1 MDQFH
6 YRDSSARSP
15 PDRAW
20 SSRDEARIKDDRGE
34 RGPDFYRG
42 GRSPGADRI
51 RRRSRSPPPP
61 VDRYEPRPRA
71 RDEYAGTR
79 ERDDRPRRIG
89 SPPAN
94 IDRYVP
100 GQEPAQAPPL
110 TNPIPDP
117 IKLPYQVGFSYFG
130 EWWRAN
136 EKIKEDKERAR
147 AGRRREPER
156 VRGPREA
163 QEEREKEKAKIQV
176 AYDAYKEDLQG
187 KMAQT
192 FVKQHK
198 DEQWFRERYVPEIR
212 DTFKQKLNNFRRAAY
227 TSWETDLESG
237 FFDEFSLE
245 GIPKSESNGVGGV
258 VEKEEGEATAANE
271 VLGVGDLV
279 PANNVDLRDENLFQP
294 TLLIKT
300 IAPSVSRQNLE
311 AFCREHLGEEE
322 GGFKWLSLSD
332 PNPSKRY
339 HRIGWIML
347 HSATETSAIAEQDE
361 VKDEDDG
368 EVLSKPS
375 VPASTAEKALEAIN
389 GKTVKDEQR
398 GDFTCHVGVHN
409 PPANPRKKALW
420 DLFSS
425 PDRIEKDLE
434 LVKRLVNKF
443 EGDFGSDF
451 NATLRVEERVEDLK
465 SAGRLQPAVSTA
477 TIKKPKKER
486 VGMDEAMDEDGEEH
500 EALDDD
506 DEEEEGAVDDEVD
519 DEDLLV
525 KKKQLDLMIEYLRR
539 VFNFC
544 FFCVF
549 ESDSIH
555 ELTRKC
561 PGGHLRRPR
570 STLSSSVKAVARASA
585 LGEPFPSK
593 KRKEVEEVE
602 EGETVE
608 GGERKFRTSSKTE
621 QQLQRAYNWVKT
633 FEDKIM
639 QILEPDT
646 VDIRKLGGKP
656 IEDAINEELVK
667 FVKQEDEHKWRC
679 KVPDCTKLFKE
690 DHFWKKHVEK
700 RHAEWLDGIKEELGL
715 INAYVLDPAH
725 IAPSRTDANSNGHFP
740 PTNGQQPTGTP
751 RGFNLNNYAM
761 NSMLNFPGFPMAA
774 MFPPSM
780 IGPNPV
786 GGAAPGWHPPGG
798 DERGGGPIRR
808 GGGGPMGGPGRFQ
821 NRAGP
826 YDRRQ
831 NPRWAAET
839 GGAMNGAMGGRG
851 RPGPVNRWG
860 DGAAGG
866 AAMGPREAVQ
876 GRTIKSY
883 EDLDQV
889 SGGGGGELNY

>member
-1 MDQFH
+1 MG
-6 YRDSSARSP
+6 ALP
-15 PDRAW
+15 ILLC
-20 SSRDEARIKDDRGE
+20 SRLTPFSCLLSTLTYISI
-34 RGPDFYRG
+34 P
-42 GRSPGADRI
+42 PGADRS
-51 RRRSRSPPPP
+51 RRRSRSPANL
-61 VDRYEPRPRA
+61 DRYEPRARVS

-79 ERDDRPRRIG
+79 DRDDRPRRIG

-100 GQEPAQAPPL
+100 GQEPVVAPGPPL
-110 TNPIPDP
+110 NVNPIPDP

-136 EKIKEDKERAR
+136 EKIKEEKERLKT
-147 AGRRREPER
+147 GRRREPER
-156 VRGPREA
+156 ARGSREA
-163 QEEREKEKAKIQV
+163 QEERDKEKAKIQA
-176 AYDAYKEDLQG
+176 AYDAYKEDLQA

-198 DEQWFRERYVPEIR
+198 DEQWFKERYVPETR
-212 DTFKQKLNNFRRAAY
+212 DKFKQKLNEFRRGGY
-227 TSWETDLESG
+227 TQWEQDLEAG
-237 FFDEFSLE
+237 TFDDFSLE

-279 PANNVDLRDENLFQP
+279 PTNNSDIRDENLFQP

-300 IAPSVSRQNLE
+300 IAPSVSRENLE
-311 AFCREHLGEEE
+311 AFCKEHLGEDE

-347 HSATETSAIAEQDE
+347 HPAPEIPLAADDD
-361 VKDEDDG
+361 VKGEDDG
-368 EVLSKPS
+368 FVPS
-375 VPASTAEKALEAIN
+375 TPAPVTTADKALEAIN

-420 DLFSS
+420 DLFSA
-425 PDRIEKDLE
+425 PDRIEKDLV

-443 EGDFGSDF
+443 EEDFGSDF
-451 NATLRVEERVEDLK
+451 NATLKISERVEDLK
-465 SAGRLQPAVSTA
+465 NAGRLKSAVPAPSA
-477 TIKKPKKER
+477 KKPKKEPAI
-486 VGMDEAMDEDGEEH
+486 GMDEAADEEGEEH
-500 EALDDD
+500 AGMDVDD
-506 DEEEEGAVDDEVD
+506 DEEEEEGALDDEVD

-525 KKKQLDLMIEYLRR
+525 KKKELDLMIEYLRR

-570 STLSSSVKAVARASA
+570 STLSSSAKAVAKASA

-593 KRKEVEEVE
+593 KRKEAEELE
-602 EGETVE
+602 EGETFE
-608 GGERKFRTSSKTE
+608 ADRKFRTSSKTE

-633 FEDKIM
+633 FEDKIT
-639 QILEPDT
+639 QILEPET

-656 IEDAINEELVK
+656 IDEALDEELVK
-667 FVKQEDEHKWRC
+667 YVKQEDEHKWRC
-679 KVPDCTKLFKE
+679 RVPECTKLFKE

-700 RHAEWLDGIKEELGL
+700 RHAEWLEKLKEEFEL
-715 INAYVLDPAH
+715 INAYIIDPAH

-740 PTNGQQPTGTP
+740 PRNDQQPTGTP
-751 RGFNLNNYAM
+751 RGFNLQNYAM
-761 NSMLNFPGFPMAA
+761 NSMINFPGFPLLP
-774 MFPPSM
+774 FS
-780 IGPNPV
+780 PNLM
-786 GGAAPGWHPPGG
+786 GANPLTTNPGWHAPVSDDRNPA
-798 DERGGGPIRR
+798 GPIRR
-808 GGGGPMGGPGRFQ
+808 GGPIAGGGGGGRYQ
-821 NRAGP
+821 NRASP
-826 YDRRQ
+826 YDRRPNQ
-831 NPRWAAET
+831 RYGPE
-839 GGAMNGAMGGRG
+839 GGVGVPMGGRG
-851 RPGPVNRWG
+851 RPGPTNRWG

-883 EDLDQV
+883 EDLDQAAGGGGG
-889 SGGGGGELNY
+889 GGGGGELNY

>member
-1 MDQFH
+1 MDSSYH
-6 YRDSSARSP
+6 PYREGSARSP
-15 PDRAW
+15 GDRGW
-20 SSRDEARIKDDRGE
+20 GRGDDRIKDE
-34 RGPDFYRG
+34 RDNFYR
-42 GRSPGADRI
+42 GRSPGTSLISFFSCCTTVDRPSTSLSPMIMRSFLHTVLTPASADRS
-51 RRRSRSPPPP
+51 RRRSRSPAPL
-61 VDRYEPRPRA
+61 DRYEPRA
-71 RDEYAGTR
+71 RT
-79 ERDDRPRRIG
+79 RDDYPTRDLRDPRDNRDTRDPRDRDDQSRRIR

-100 GQEPAQAPPL
+100 GQDVAPIQPL
-110 TNPIPDP
+110 ANPIPDP
-117 IKLPYQVGFSYFG
+117 IKLPYQVGFSYYG

-136 EKIKEDKERAR
+136 EKIKEEKERLR
-147 AGRRREPER
+147 TGRRHEPER
-156 VRGPREA
+156 VRGP
-163 QEEREKEKAKIQV
+163 EEREKEKAKIQA
-176 AYDAYKEDLQG
+176 AYDAYKEELQA

-192 FVKQHK
+192 FVRQHK

-212 DTFKQKLNNFRRAAY
+212 DGFRKQLNEFRRGAY
-227 TSWETDLESG
+227 TQWEQDLETG
-237 FFDEFSLE
+237 TFDEFSLE
-245 GIPKSESNGVGGV
+245 GIPKSESNGAGGV

-279 PANNVDLRDENLFQP
+279 PANNADIRDENLFQP

-311 AFCREHLGEEE
+311 AFCKEHLGEEE

-347 HSATETSAIAEQDE
+347 HPAPEAPIAQDE
-361 VKDEDDG
+361 MKDEDDEG
-368 EVLSKPS
+368 EGKPP
-375 VPASTAEKALEAIN
+375 VPNTAEKALEAIN

-409 PPANPRKKALW
+409 PPVNPRKKALW
-420 DLFSS
+420 DLFSA
-425 PDRIEKDLE
+425 PERIEKDLE
-434 LVKRLVNKF
+434 LVRRLVNKF
-443 EGDFGSDF
+443 EEDFGSDF
-451 NATLRVEERVEDLK
+451 NATLKIDERVEDLRA
-465 SAGRLQPAVSTA
+465 AGRLQPAVSA
-477 TIKKPKKER
+477 SGIKKEKIKKKSI
-486 VGMDEAMDEDGEEH
+486 GMDEAMDEEGEEH
-500 EALDDD
+500 ESDDD
-506 DEEEEGAVDDEVD
+506 NEDEGTVDDEVD

-570 STLSSSVKAVARASA
+570 STLSSSAKAVARASA

-593 KRKEVEEVE
+593 KRKDAEEVE
-602 EGETVE
+602 EGEAPE

-656 IEDAINEELVK
+656 VEDAINDELAK
-667 FVKQEDEHKWRC
+667 YVKQEDENKWRC

-700 RHAEWLDGIKEELGL
+700 RHNDWLDKLKEEVSYSLA
-715 INAYVLDPAH
+715 I
-725 IAPSRTDANSNGHFP
+725 SK
-740 PTNGQQPTGTP
+740 
-751 RGFNLNNYAM
+751 
-761 NSMLNFPGFPMAA
+761 
-774 MFPPSM
+774 
-780 IGPNPV
+780 
-786 GGAAPGWHPPGG
+786 
-798 DERGGGPIRR
+798 
-808 GGGGPMGGPGRFQ
+808 
-821 NRAGP
+821 
-826 YDRRQ
+826 
-831 NPRWAAET
+831 WAA
-839 GGAMNGAMGGRG
+839 
-851 RPGPVNRWG
+851 
-860 DGAAGG
+860 
-866 AAMGPREAVQ
+866 
-876 GRTIKSY
+876 Y
-883 EDLDQV
+883 
-889 SGGGGGELNY
+889 